1 MITIKTEMAVL
12 AKEPKG
18 VQKAL
23 PKVIK
28 QKRGLFSN
36 EGTQEISESKLLSFL
51 SGSLHRPGPETLL

>member
-1 MITIKTEMAVL
+1 MAVL

-36 EGTQEISESKLLSFL
+36 EGTQEISESELLSFL